1 MARVRQASP
10 AQRRRVAAMRRDG
23 ALVRL
28 SNITAAIGVAIVVAV
43 GALGVYV
50 GKALPGH
57 HAASTTGNSAPNSG
71 VPAGNSGA
79 PAGNSGNSGQG
90 GINPPSSA
98 PQGASLPAP
107 VTSGSS

>member
-10 AQRRRVAAMRRDG
+10 AQRRRAAVTRRDTALERLG
-23 ALVRL
+23 A
-28 SNITAAIGVAIVVAV
+28 ITAAICVATLAAV

-50 GKALPGH
+50 AKALPGH
-57 HAASTTGNSAPNSG
+57 HSGQTAGTTAT
-71 VPAGNSGA
+71 
-79 PAGNSGNSGQG
+79 SGNSGSG
-90 GINPPSSA
+90 AGSGTSLNPPSAA